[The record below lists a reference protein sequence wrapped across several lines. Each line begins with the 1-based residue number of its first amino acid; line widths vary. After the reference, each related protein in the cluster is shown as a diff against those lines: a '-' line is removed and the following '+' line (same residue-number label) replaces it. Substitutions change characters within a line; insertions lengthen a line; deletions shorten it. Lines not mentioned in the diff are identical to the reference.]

1 MENLMVMKPKSL
13 NPSSASGDHNK
24 VLAMHKDSHM
34 ISKLMK
40 PKIRI
45 IHVFAPEIIKTDVA
59 NFRELVQ
66 SLTGKAA
73 SGEAGRQENG
83 SVSSSSN
90 DDSDSRGKM
99 VEKQGEK
106 IPSCMEMRGECG
118 HEKVVKDERQDY
130 MWRSSTSGDHHD
142 HQRVNSF
149 LEGFSDL
156 NGFYDDQ
163 LSEFPS
169 LLQLKSSRADVF
181 HELDPKL

>member
-1 MENLMVMKPKSL
+1 MMVMKPKSW
-13 NPSSASGDHNK
+13 NPTSATGDHNK
-24 VLAMHKDSHM
+24 VLAIHKDSHM

-66 SLTGKAA
+66 SLTGKAE
-73 SGEAGRQENG
+73 SGEAGRQEKG

-90 DDSDSRGKM
+90 DGGSSRGEM

-106 IPSCMEMRGECG
+106 IPSCMEMRGEG
-118 HEKVVKDERQDY
+118 DHEKVIKDERQDY
-130 MWRSSTSGDHHD
+130 LWRSSISGDHHD

-156 NGFYDDQ
+156 DGFYDDQ
-163 LSEFPS
+163 LSEFPLS
-169 LLQLKSSRADVF
+169 LPQLKYSRVDVF